1 MTSAAN
7 PSAAAAAIDR
17 RDKQTDGRTDGQT
30 LGCFMTLTAYYADRA
45 TIRQNIAT
53 GKQQLRRN
61 KHIDVEIMN

>member
-17 RDKQTDGRTDGQT
+17 RDKQIDGRT